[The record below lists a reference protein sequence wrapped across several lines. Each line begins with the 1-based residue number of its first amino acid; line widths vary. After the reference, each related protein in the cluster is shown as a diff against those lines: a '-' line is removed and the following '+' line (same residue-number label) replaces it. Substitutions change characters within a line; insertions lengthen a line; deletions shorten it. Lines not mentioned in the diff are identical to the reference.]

1 MVLSEISIKRPVLAT
16 VMSLLIVLVGFLSY
30 TRMAVREYPNIDPP
44 VVSVRTVYKG
54 ATAQVIESAITQPLE
69 DSLSGIEGIKTIKSQ
84 SREEVSQITITFI
97 ASREIDGAANDVRDR
112 VARIRKSLPA
122 ASDNSIVSKIEADAQ
137 PILWIALSSDRHTPM
152 ELSDYADRYLTDPLK
167 ALPGVASVIIGGER
181 KYAMRVW
188 LDRERLAAQ
197 GLTAQD
203 VEDALNRENL
213 DSPGGRIESTTREF
227 TVQAR
232 TDLRSPEEFN
242 DMVIKEV
249 NGYPIKLRDVGRAAP
264 GPYENRKIVRVRGEE
279 ALGLGVVK
287 QSTANTLEVANA
299 AKDLLP
305 HLRAS
310 LQPGMKMWVA
320 VDTSQFI
327 RASID
332 AVFSTILEALV
343 LVVLVIF
350 FFLREFRATLIPA
363 VTIPVS
369 IIGHFTFLKALGFS
383 INTLTLL
390 GVVLS
395 IGLVVDDAIVVLE
408 NVHRHI
414 ENGMKPLK
422 AAFIGSKEIG
432 FAVIA
437 MTITL
442 AAVFTPLSFAQGNTG
457 KLMTEFALTVAT
469 SVIVSGFVALSL
481 VPMMCSKLLRHDH
494 SWVYRKTEPFFVG
507 MTSTYRRMLAG
518 ILTKQLFRIPLSSGR
533 ALRFD
538 GRILVVVGFF
548 LVIGCMYWL
557 FSHLKA
563 ELSPEED
570 RSMFLAFVIAPEGS
584 SMQYTDSYMHQVEDI
599 TKGVPEIDTMFAVVA
614 PGLERPNPVNL
625 GVAFAVLKPW
635 DERTRTQ
642 QQIAKELGPKL
653 YGGLPGA
660 LSFVKGLPPL
670 GQPLFSKRVEYV
682 IYGNTYEDLQ
692 AKVNKMMAKLSQ
704 YPGITG
710 LDTDLKLNKPQFALK
725 IDRDKAAALG
735 VSMETIGHTLETL
748 LGGFDVTRYKHEGK
762 QYDVVVQMEDDKRRQ
777 PSDLTSIYV
786 RGADGSLNQLSNLV
800 SLSET
805 VAPKELNHFNKL
817 RAAVINGEPAGNY
830 SLGQVLDYM
839 DGLVKTELEP
849 GTRTD
854 LDNVSREFRE
864 SGGQLWTTFAL
875 ALLVIYL
882 VLSAQFESFVGP
894 FVIML
899 TVPLAMMGAAL
910 VMAWNAGVVADSLK
924 TWLGLD
930 PAGSTAAFVT
940 KYFGQTRFSGT
951 LNVYSQV
958 GLVMLVGLITKH
970 GILIVEFANQLR
982 AQGKARME
990 AVIEASTLRLRPILM
1005 TTAAMV
1011 LGAVPL
1017 AFSHGAGAESRQSIG
1032 WVVVGGLMLGT
1043 LLTLFVIPTLYS
1055 ILVRS
1060 AHKTVDLEDEE
1071 SAATPAYSG
1080 AGVSAGPHQRREE

>member
-1 MVLSEISIKRPVLAT
+1 M
-16 VMSLLIVLVGFLSY
+16 
-30 TRMAVREYPNIDPP
+30 
-44 VVSVRTVYKG
+44 
-54 ATAQVIESAITQPLE
+54 ESAITQPLE

-84 SREEVSQITITFI
+84 SREEVSQITITFV

-122 ASDNSIVSKIEADAQ
+122 ASDNSVVSKIEADAQ

-152 ELSDYADRYLTDPLK
+152 EMSDYADRYLTDPLK

-213 DSPGGRIESTTREF
+213 DSPSGRIESTQREF

-242 DMVIKEV
+242 NMIIKEV
-249 NGYPIKLRDVGRAAP
+249 NGYPVRLHDVGRAAP
-264 GPYENRKIVRVRGEE
+264 GPYENRKIVRVRGED

-287 QSTANTLEVANA
+287 QSTANTLEVAQA
-299 AKDLLP
+299 AKALLP
-305 HLRAS
+305 RLQAS

-320 VDTSQFI
+320 VDTSKFI
-327 RASID
+327 EASIHS
-332 AVFSTILEALV
+332 VFETIFVALV

-350 FFLREFRATLIPA
+350 FFLREVRATLIPA
-363 VTIPVS
+363 VTIPIS

-414 ENGMKPLK
+414 EDGMKPFK
-422 AAFIGSKEIG
+422 AAMVGSKEIG

-481 VPMMCSKLLRHDH
+481 VPMMCSKLLRHEH
-494 SWVYRKTEPFFVG
+494 SWVYRKTEPFFKG
-507 MTSTYRRMLAG
+507 MTDGYRYA
-518 ILTKQLFRIPLSSGR
+518 LS
-533 ALRFD
+533 ATLRH
-538 GRILVVVGFF
+538 RWVVGVAFVAV
-548 LVIGCMYWL
+548 LGVMAWL
-557 FSHLKA
+557 FTQLKA

-570 RSMFLAFVIAPEGS
+570 RSLFLAFVIAPEGS
-584 SMQYTDSYMHQVEDI
+584 SMQYTDSYMHAVEEI
-599 TKGVPEIDTMFAVVA
+599 AKGVPEIDTMFAVVA

-625 GVAFAVLKPW
+625 GIAFAVLKPW
-635 DERTRTQ
+635 DERKRSQ
-642 QQIAKELGPKL
+642 QQITKELGPKL

-660 LSFVKGLPPL
+660 LSFTKGLPPL
-670 GQPLFSKRVEYV
+670 GQPLFSKKVEYV
-682 IYGNTYEDLQ
+682 IYGNTFEELQ
-692 AKVNKMMAKLSQ
+692 GKVNKIMAKLSQ

-710 LDTDLKLNKPQFALK
+710 LDTDLKLNKPQFAVK

-735 VSMETIGHTLETL
+735 ISMEAIGHTLETL

-800 SLSET
+800 TMSET
-805 VAPKELNHFNKL
+805 VGPKELNHFNKL
-817 RAAVINGEPAGNY
+817 RAAVINGEPAGNTT
-830 SLGQVLDYM
+830 LGQVLDHI
-839 DGLVKTELEP
+839 DGLVKTELGP
-849 GTRTD
+849 DTRTD
-854 LDNVSREFRE
+854 LDNISREFRE
-864 SGGQLWTTFAL
+864 SGGQLWMTFGL
-875 ALLVIYL
+875 ALIFIYL

-894 FVIML
+894 LVIMV
-899 TVPLAMMGAAL
+899 TVPLAMTGAVLA
-910 VMAWNAGVVADSLK
+910 MWINAKFEHG
-924 TWLGLD
+924 
-930 PAGSTAAFVT
+930 
-940 KYFGQTRFSGT
+940 GT

-982 AQGKARME
+982 AKGMDKMDALVE
-990 AVIEASTLRLRPILM
+990 AATLRLRPILM

-1017 AFSHGAGAESRQSIG
+1017 ALAHGAGAESRQAIG
-1032 WVVVGGLMLGT
+1032 WVVVGGLLLGT
-1043 LLTLFVIPTLYS
+1043 LLTLFVIPTMYS
-1055 ILVRS
+1055 VLVRKVHLPS
-1060 AHKTVDLEDEE
+1060 MVDEE
-1071 SAATPAYSG
+1071 AIVLPAG
-1080 AGVSAGPHQRREE
+1080 AGASMSPHQRQEH

>member
-16 VMSLLIVLVGFLSY
+16 VMSLIIVLVGFLSF

-54 ATAQVIESAITQPLE
+54 ATAQVMESAITQPLE

-112 VARIRKSLPA
+112 VARIRKNMPA
-122 ASDNSIVSKIEADAQ
+122 ASDNPVVSKIEADAQ
-137 PILWIALSSDRHTPM
+137 PILWIALTSDRHSPM
-152 ELSDYADRYLTDPLK
+152 EMTDYADRYLTDPLK

-181 KYAMRVW
+181 KYSMRVW

-197 GLTAQD
+197 GLTAKD
-203 VEDALNRENL
+203 VEDALQNQNL
-213 DSPGGRIESTTREF
+213 DSPGGRIESTQREF

-242 DMVIKEV
+242 NMIIKEV
-249 NGYPIKLRDVGRAAP
+249 NGYPIRLRDVGRAAP
-264 GPYENRKIVRVRGEE
+264 GPYENRKVVRVRGEQ

-287 QSTANTLEVANA
+287 QSTANTLEVADG
-299 AKDLLP
+299 AKRVLP
-305 HLRAS
+305 HLQA
-310 LQPGMKMWVA
+310 LLEPGMKMWVA
-320 VDTSQFI
+320 VDTSKFI
-327 RASID
+327 EASIHS
-332 AVFSTILEALV
+332 VYETIIVALI

-350 FFLREFRATLIPA
+350 FFLREVRATLIPA
-363 VTIPVS
+363 ITIPVS

-414 ENGMKPLK
+414 EDGMKPLK
-422 AAFIGSKEIG
+422 AAFVGSKEIG

-481 VPMMCSKLLRHDH
+481 VPMMCSKMLRHDH
-494 SWVYRKTEPFFVG
+494 SWVYRKTEPFFQG
-507 MTSTYRRMLAG
+507 MVSGYRR
-518 ILTKQLFRIPLSSGR
+518 ILGST
-533 ALRFD
+533 LRH
-538 GRILVVVGFF
+538 RWVVGVVFF
-548 LVIGCMYWL
+548 AVIGSMIWL
-557 FSHLKA
+557 FLQLKG

-570 RSMFLAFVIAPEGS
+570 RSLFLAFVIAPEGS

-599 TKGVPEIDTMFAVVA
+599 TKNIPEIDTMFAVVA

-625 GVAFAVLKPW
+625 GIAFAVLKPW

-642 QQIAKELGPKL
+642 QQITKELGPKL
-653 YGGLPGA
+653 FGGLPGA

-670 GQPLFSKRVEYV
+670 GQPLFSKKVEYV
-682 IYGNTYEDLQ
+682 IYGNTYDELQ
-692 AKVNKMMAKLSQ
+692 TKVNKMMAKLSQ
-704 YPGITG
+704 YPGITA
-710 LDTDLKLNKPQFALK
+710 LDTDLKLNKPQLVVR
-725 IDRDKAAALG
+725 IDRDKASTLG
-735 VSMETIGHTLETL
+735 VSMEAVGHTLETL
-748 LGGFDVTRYKHEGK
+748 LGGFDITRYKHEGK

-786 RGADGSLNQLSNLV
+786 RSASGDLVQLSNLV
-800 SLSET
+800 SVTET
-805 VAPKELNHFNKL
+805 VAAKELNHFNKL
-817 RAAVINGEPAGNY
+817 RAAIINGEPAGNT
-830 SLGQVLDYM
+830 SLGQVLDHI
-839 DGLVKTELEP
+839 DGLVKTELGP
-849 GTRTD
+849 DTRTD
-854 LDNVSREFRE
+854 LDNISREFRE
-864 SGGQLWTTFAL
+864 SSGQLWITFGL
-875 ALLVIYL
+875 ALVFIYL
-882 VLSAQFESFVGP
+882 VLSAQFESFIGP
-894 FVIML
+894 LVIMF
-899 TVPLAMMGAAL
+899 TVPLAMTGALLAMYINSKL
-910 VMAWNAGVVADSLK
+910 EHG
-924 TWLGLD
+924 
-930 PAGSTAAFVT
+930 
-940 KYFGQTRFSGT
+940 GT

-982 AQGKARME
+982 TRGME
-990 AVIEASTLRLRPILM
+990 RVDAVIEAATLRLRPILM

-1017 AFSHGAGAESRQSIG
+1017 AFAHGAGAESRQAIG

-1043 LLTLFVIPTLYS
+1043 LLTLFVIPTIYS
-1055 ILVRS
+1055 IFVR
-1060 AHKTVDLEDEE
+1060 TVHLPGVTEED
-1071 SAATPAYSG
+1071 AQPIPAVG
-1080 AGVSAGPHQRREE
+1080 AGATAGPHQRREH

>member
-1 MVLSEISIKRPVLAT
+1 MVLSEVSIHRPVLAI
-16 VMSLLIVLVGFLSY
+16 VMSLLIVLVGYLSFS
-30 TRMAVREYPNIDPP
+30 RMAVREYPNIDPP

-54 ATAQVIESAITQPLE
+54 ATAQVMESAITQPLE
-69 DSLSGIEGIKTIKSQ
+69 DALSGIEGIKTIKSQ
-84 SREEVSQITITFI
+84 SREEVSQITITFVQ
-97 ASREIDGAANDVRDR
+97 AREIDGAANDVRDR
-112 VARIRKSLPA
+112 VARVRKNLPA

-137 PILWIALSSDRHTPM
+137 PIMWIAITSDRYSPM
-152 ELSDYADRYLTDPLK
+152 EMSDYADRYLTDPLK

-197 GLTAQD
+197 GLTAKD
-203 VEDALNRENL
+203 VEDALNRQNL
-213 DSPGGRIESTTREF
+213 DSPGGRIESTEREF
-227 TVQAR
+227 SVQAR

-242 DMVIKEV
+242 NMIIKEV
-249 NGYPIKLRDVGRAAP
+249 NGYPIRLKDVGRAAP

-279 ALGLGVVK
+279 ALGLGIVK
-287 QSTANTLEVANA
+287 QSTANTLEVAQA
-299 AKDLLP
+299 AKALLP
-305 HLRAS
+305 Q
-310 LQPGMKMWVA
+310 LQAMLSAGMPGMKMWVA

-327 RASID
+327 EASIKS
-332 AVFSTILEALV
+332 VYETIIIALI

-363 VTIPVS
+363 ITIPVS
-369 IIGHFTFLKALGFS
+369 IIGHFTFLKVLGFS

-408 NVHRHI
+408 NIHRHI
-414 ENGMKPLK
+414 EDGMKPYQ
-422 AAFIGSKEIG
+422 AALLGSKEIG

-481 VPMMCSKLLRHDH
+481 VPMMCSRLLKHDH
-494 SWVYRKTEPFFVG
+494 SWAYRKTEPFFEGMVG
-507 MTSTYRRMLAG
+507 GYRS
-518 ILTKQLFRIPLSSGR
+518 ILSAS
-533 ALRFD
+533 LRH
-538 GRILVVVGFF
+538 RW
-548 LVIGCMYWL
+548 VIGVVFAVTLGAMFWL
-557 FSHLKA
+557 FTQLKG

-570 RSMFLAFVIAPEGS
+570 RSLFLAFVIAPEGS
-584 SMQYTDSYMHQVEDI
+584 SMSYTDGYMHAVEDI
-599 TKGVPEIDTMFAVVA
+599 AKGVPEIDTMFAVVA
-614 PGLERPNPVNL
+614 PGLDRPNPVNL
-625 GVAFAVLKPW
+625 GIAFAVLKPW
-635 DERTRTQ
+635 EERKRTQ
-642 QQIAKELGPKL
+642 QQITKELSPKL

-670 GQPLFSKRVEYV
+670 GQPLFSKKVEYV
-682 IYGNTYEDLQ
+682 IYGNTYEELQ
-692 AKVNKMMAKLSQ
+692 GKVSKIMGKLST

-710 LDTDLKLNKPQFALK
+710 LDTDLKLNKPQLAVK

-735 VSMETIGHTLETL
+735 VSMEEIGHTLETL

-762 QYDVVVQMEDDKRRQ
+762 QYDVVVQMEDEKRRQ

-786 RGADGSLNQLSNLV
+786 RGADGTLHQLSNLV
-800 SLSET
+800 SVTET

-817 RAAVINGEPAGNY
+817 RAAVINGEPAGGAT
-830 SLGQVLDYM
+830 LGQVLEHIDE
-839 DGLVKTELEP
+839 LVKTELGPE
-849 GTRTD
+849 TRTD

-864 SGGQLWTTFAL
+864 SSGQLWVTFGL
-875 ALLVIYL
+875 ALIVIYL

-894 FVIML
+894 LVIMV
-899 TVPLAMMGAAL
+899 TVPLAMTGAVL
-910 VMAWNAGVVADSLK
+910 VMWINAKFDRG
-924 TWLGLD
+924 
-930 PAGSTAAFVT
+930 
-940 KYFGQTRFSGT
+940 GT

-982 AQGKARME
+982 VKGMEKVE
-990 AVIEASTLRLRPILM
+990 AVTEAATLRLRPILM

-1011 LGAVPL
+1011 LGALPL
-1017 AFSHGAGAESRQSIG
+1017 AISHGAGAESRQAIG

-1043 LLTLFVIPTLYS
+1043 LLTLFVIPTMYTL
-1055 ILVRS
+1055 LVRRVRIPGEEPS
-1060 AHKTVDLEDEE
+1060 SGKAAHPKLGEQT
-1071 SAATPAYSG
+1071 
-1080 AGVSAGPHQRREE
+1080 H